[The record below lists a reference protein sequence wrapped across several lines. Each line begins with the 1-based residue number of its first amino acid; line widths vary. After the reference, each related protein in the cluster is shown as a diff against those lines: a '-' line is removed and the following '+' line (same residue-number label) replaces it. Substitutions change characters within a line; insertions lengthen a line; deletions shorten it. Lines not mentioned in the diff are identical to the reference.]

1 MAVGCSDSFIKMINI
16 EKGEITNILKG
27 HDDAVNSLFI
37 NQDNSAMYSTGNDG
51 TIRVWKLKF
60 HDTGDF

>member
-1 MAVGCSDSFIKMINI
+1 MINI

-51 TIRVWKLKF
+51 TIRVWK
-60 HDTGDF
+60 